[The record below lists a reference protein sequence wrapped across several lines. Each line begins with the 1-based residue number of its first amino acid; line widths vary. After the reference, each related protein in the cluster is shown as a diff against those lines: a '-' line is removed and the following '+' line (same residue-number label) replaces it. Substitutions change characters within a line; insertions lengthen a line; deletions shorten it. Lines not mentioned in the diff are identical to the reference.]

1 MTKLPTHWHSG
12 INLGNSL
19 DAFREGLGGL
29 ETETCWDNPR
39 TTREMIDMYARTG
52 RWTPH
57 GWPGCRRLCA
67 GAWRPA

>member
-29 ETETCWDNPR
+29 ET
-39 TTREMIDMYARTG
+39 
-52 RWTPH
+52 
-57 GWPGCRRLCA
+57 
-67 GAWRPA
+67 